1 MAREVEPKL
10 SEHPGSKMWW
20 EKLGLEVE
28 GAKPAPTPPPPVSPE
43 VGESLLSVFGA
54 HYPSSTKNYN

>member
-1 MAREVEPKL
+1 MAGEVEPKL

-28 GAKPAPTPPPPVSPE
+28 GAEPAPTPPPPVSPE

-54 HYPSSTKNYN
+54 H

>member
-1 MAREVEPKL
+1 MAGEVEPKL

-20 EKLGLEVE
+20 KKLGLEVE
-28 GAKPAPTPPPPVSPE
+28 GTKQAPTPPSPVSPE

-54 HYPSSTKNYN
+54 H